1 VRIIA
6 FALSLLIGLLSFLP
20 VAWAADMDIQIQGD
34 DRYIT
39 VKDDGSLYGPDQ
51 NLVGKVKRNGEF
63 ADLEGNV
70 LFKLE
75 KDGKLL
81 DRNGGLLF
89 TVENTGKMVNLAG
102 QEIGKL
108 DKQGNLLS
116 PNGEKVGGI
125 TNCCTNTTKMQKA
138 AAFLLTFVAAGN

>member
-6 FALSLLIGLLSFLP
+6 FALSLLIGFLSFLP
-20 VAWAADMDIQIQGD
+20 VAWAADMDISIQGD

-39 VKDDGSLYGPDQ
+39 VKDDGTLYGPDHS
-51 NLVGKVKRNGEF
+51 LVGKVKRNGDY
-63 ADLEGNV
+63 ADLAGNV

-81 DRNGGLLF
+81 DRNGSLLF
-89 TVENTGKMVNLAG
+89 TIENTGKMLNLAG

-108 DKQGNLLS
+108 DKQGNLLT
-116 PNGEKVGGI
+116 PNGDKVGTI
-125 TNCCTNTTKMQKA
+125 TNCCTNTSKMQKA
-138 AAFLLTFVAAGN
+138 AAFMLTFVSVKK